1 MAQQATQ
8 VKPVTATALSGA
20 AAQRP
25 SVPVENELSDL
36 MIIGAGPCGLFASY
50 YAGFREMKTVVLDAL
65 PEAGGQLAV
74 LYPEKYIFDVP
85 GYPEILAKDL
95 VAQLVAQ
102 ASRYNPRMVLG
113 ERATDLVRNA
123 DGTYAVYTDKKG
135 YLTKAILITAG
146 VGSFSPNK
154 LNITNQEKFEG
165 NGIYYFVKHKSFF
178 QDKNLL
184 IVGGGDSAVDWALNL
199 KDVTKSI
206 VLIHRRDQFRAH
218 EQSVKEC
225 YNCPQISVRTFTELK
240 SVDGD
245 ASGVKVA
252 TIFDNRTTKEE
263 TIPVDCILINIGF
276 KANLGPIANWGIQME
291 NRAIKVNGKMET
303 NLPGVFAAGDI
314 AAQSDSVKL
323 NLIATGFAQA
333 ALAVNVAKKYVD
345 PKAQLFPGHSSEK
358 SA

>member
-1 MAQQATQ
+1 MAQQTKS
-8 VKPVTATALSGA
+8 VSSSSGVD
-20 AAQRP
+20 P
-25 SVPVENELSDL
+25 NIPIDPKVSDL
-36 MIIGAGPCGLFASY
+36 VIIGAGPCGLFAAY
-50 YAGFREMKTVVLDAL
+50 YAGFREMKTRILDAL
-65 PEAGGQLAV
+65 PEAGGQLSV

-85 GYPEILAKDL
+85 GYPEILARDL

-102 ASRYNPRMVLG
+102 ANRYGPTLLLGQRAEKLVPNPDR
-113 ERATDLVRNA
+113 
-123 DGTYAVYTDKKG
+123 TYVVYTNKKG
-135 YLTKAILITAG
+135 YATKAVLITAG

-154 LNITNQEKFEG
+154 LNIINQEKYEE

-178 QDKNLL
+178 TDKNLL

-225 YNCPQISVRTFTELK
+225 YSSPKIQVRTFTELK

-245 ASGVKVA
+245 GARLESAV
-252 TIFDNRTTKEE
+252 IFENRTMKEE

-276 KANLGPIANWGIQME
+276 KANLGPIADWGLQME

-314 AAQSDSVKL
+314 ASPTDSVKL

-333 ALAVNVAKKYVD
+333 ALAINVAKKYLD